1 MQQTK
6 FPVCP
11 SLNRSLEGQRIVI
24 IGGTSGFGMA
34 TAEAAS
40 AEGASVI
47 VASSKKTS
55 VDRALAELPA
65 GAEGHVLDITEE
77 SAVTDFFSTIGEF
90 DHLAVTAGES
100 LDLGE
105 FATVDLEK
113 ARRFFEVRFW
123 GAVTAAKYAAKRIKT
138 TGSII
143 LTNGVI
149 GLRPKKDGCQGV
161 DRQPQAGVPKW
172 CAPSNRPQ

>member
-1 MQQTK
+1 MVMQQTK
-6 FPVCP
+6 SPARS
-11 SLNRSLEGQRIVI
+11 SLTRSLEGQRIVI

-34 TAEAAS
+34 TAKAAS

-47 VASSKKTS
+47 VASSKKTN
-55 VDRALAELPA
+55 VDGALAELPA
-65 GAEGHVLDITEE
+65 GGEGHLLDITQE
-77 SAVTDFFSTIGEF
+77 SAVADFFSTIGEF

-105 FATVDLEK
+105 FAAVDFEK

-123 GAVTAAKYAAKRIKT
+123 GAVTAAKYAAKRIKS

-143 LTNGVI
+143 LTNGII
-149 GLRPKKDGCQGV
+149 GMY
-161 DRQPQAGVPKW
+161 
-172 CAPSNRPQ
+172 